1 MEISYTELPSEYQS
15 KYVIKPRREAV
26 TWTFLFCWHPLTSS
40 NPYDF
45 RHLYLQP
52 CLLSLQRQFSLSQ
65 PSQQDSD
72 VILLVIQEKKKKT
85 IQRKKQYKD
94 KVSQVTSRKQ
104 SEIAL
109 LTSPSHEGLVA
120 PRNTGLSPALMH
132 IVRSPITQA
141 FWLAQKAK
149 TTCAGNP
156 LSYEC
161 CVTLGLQRET
171 PSKSEKYYW
180 HWYLKHW
187 YAVTSI

>member
-1 MEISYTELPSEYQS
+1 MELPSEYQS

-40 NPYDF
+40 NPVW
-45 RHLYLQP
+45 LQASLLTALSP
-52 CLLSLQRQFSLSQ
+52 QPPETVLSLTAFTAGQWCYSTGDTR
-65 PSQQDSD
+65 
-72 VILLVIQEKKKKT
+72 EKKVV
-85 IQRKKQYKD
+85 QRKKQYKD

-109 LTSPSHEGLVA
+109 FTSPSHEGLVVL
-120 PRNTGLSPALMH
+120 RNTGLSPALMH
-132 IVRSPITQA
+132 IVRSPITPA
-141 FWLAQKAK
+141 FWLVQKAK

-161 CVTLGLQRET
+161 FVTLGLQRET

>member
-1 MEISYTELPSEYQS
+1 MTSGISTY
-15 KYVIKPRREAV
+15 
-26 TWTFLFCWHPLTSS
+26 
-40 NPYDF
+40 
-45 RHLYLQP
+45 
-52 CLLSLQRQFSLSQ
+52 SLVFSASRDSSLSH
-65 PSQQDSD
+65 SLHSRT
-72 VILLVIQEKKKKT
+72 VMLFYWWYKRKKKKT